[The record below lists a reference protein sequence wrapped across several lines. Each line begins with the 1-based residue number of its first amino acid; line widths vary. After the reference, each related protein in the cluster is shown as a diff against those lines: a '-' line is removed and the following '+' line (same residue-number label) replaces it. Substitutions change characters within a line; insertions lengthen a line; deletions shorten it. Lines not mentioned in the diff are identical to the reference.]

1 MKTTNIHRRDA
12 EFFQRVAASL
22 ISRRLLKAQAT
33 TRTASKK
40 HDAMAALLD
49 RIASRMRKLPLKE
62 RLEFFRSSIQIVA
75 EFLAAMQRD
84 ISSPLPIR
92 ATRPQFAKAA

>member
-1 MKTTNIHRRDA
+1 MKTTNTQRRNA

-22 ISRRLLKAQAT
+22 ISRRLLKPQAAA
-33 TRTASKK
+33 RTASKK

-49 RIASRMRKLPLKE
+49 RIASHMRKLPLKE

-92 ATRPQFAKAA
+92 AARPQFAKAA